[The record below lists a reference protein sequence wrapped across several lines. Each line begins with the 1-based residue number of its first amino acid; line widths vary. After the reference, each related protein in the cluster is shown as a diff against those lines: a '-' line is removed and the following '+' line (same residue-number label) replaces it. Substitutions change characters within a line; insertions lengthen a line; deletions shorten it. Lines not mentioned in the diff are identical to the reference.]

1 MTPETEKQV
10 LGAMSGVMTAN
21 QIRHATGLP
30 HEQVYAVLVALEAQG
45 RASLR
50 CHLQRIGKKVS
61 SYSVWSAA

>member
-10 LGAMSGVMTAN
+10 LGVMSGVMTAD

-30 HEQVYAVLVALEAQG
+30 HEQVYAALVSLEAQQ

-50 CHLQRIGKKVS
+50 CHLQRSGKKVS
-61 SYSVWSAA
+61 SFAVWSAA